1 MFLFEKKNVTEGCCA
16 HKLNGTDWFSGTG
29 FKHGSHVNQIFA
41 LMQLL
46 FLTFK
51 RAWIGFIIRISRL
64 MYFWTKK
71 KDEDISPLRNILLN
85 I

>member
-1 MFLFEKKNVTEGCCA
+1 MFLFGKKNVTEGCCA

-29 FKHGSHVNQIFA
+29 FKHGSYVNQIFA

-51 RAWIGFIIRISRL
+51 RSWIGFIRISRL

-71 KDEDISPLRNILLN
+71 KRRGHIST
-85 I
+85 